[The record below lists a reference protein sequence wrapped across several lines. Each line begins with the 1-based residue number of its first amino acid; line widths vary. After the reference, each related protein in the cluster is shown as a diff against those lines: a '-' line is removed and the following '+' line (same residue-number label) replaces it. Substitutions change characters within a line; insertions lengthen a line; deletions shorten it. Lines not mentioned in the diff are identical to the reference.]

1 MTLAIRAIKKPLAEG
16 DGGPAVL
23 WVQPHGSRVHPN
35 PSHSAV
41 LLSGPELCLNVRDF
55 VPEVPPQTQ
64 GTGTEPQG
72 DGRRH

>member
-1 MTLAIRAIKKPLAEG
+1 MC
-16 DGGPAVL
+16 PA
-23 WVQPHGSRVHPN
+23 

-41 LLSGPELCLNVRDF
+41 LLFGSGLCPSVRDF
-55 VPEVPPQTQ
+55 VPLVPPQTQ

>member
-1 MTLAIRAIKKPLAEG
+1 MF
-16 DGGPAVL
+16 